1 MIELLSPA
9 GNYKAFVGA
18 VNAGADA
25 VYLGGTMYGARAY
38 ADNFSNEEIISAI
51 KYAHLFNVKVYLTV
65 NTLIKEKEF
74 SSVLEYIKPFYEAGL
89 DACIVQDLGLIS
101 IFKSYFPNMECHIS
115 TQALAT
121 GLSSVRFYK
130 SLGASRV
137 VLARELSLKEIKYI
151 KENEDIELETFIHGA
166 MCYSYSG
173 ECLFSSCLGGR
184 SGNRGKC
191 AGPCRLPYKVC
202 VDNKESNEGY
212 FLSMKDQCTLELL
225 PEIIEAGVDSLKIEG
240 RMKKPEYAAFVTS
253 IHRKYIDLYYK
264 NPTKYTVDKKDLE
277 ALEHFYLRSD
287 IQEGYYN
294 NYNGKNMISV
304 LNPGYN
310 GSDEALIQYTQ
321 KKYLENSRK
330 LPVNIYFYA
339 HKDEETVLTLSY
351 KDSFVSVTG
360 PAFERSQKI
369 KASKDDVIKQLSK
382 MGDTFFYLNEAE
394 IDIDDDLFIPV
405 KSLNEMRREGI
416 SKLQNV
422 LLEEKKENNQFI
434 SNKLITRSRRE
445 VNALPFIFVLKME
458 QLEAVLSSNI
468 EANIAISAELVK
480 RENVIDCLKKNNKKA
495 FIALPFV
502 YREKFNSVRNEI
514 INLSYNDCFEGLVVR
529 NTNDFYD
536 LVNSKYLKS
545 IIASQELYCWN
556 KEAVNVIKNLADAMI
571 LPYEL
576 NKYELSDVCDDTFVQ
591 YNLVYGKFPLMHSAN
606 CVLKTAFGCK
616 KNDCDTDVT
625 IKDRYNTSFF
635 SFRNC
640 LFCTNDLYNSVPTNL
655 LGELNQNKEIF
666 SNSVLSFTDEKG
678 SEVLMVI
685 NDFQNA
691 LEGRYEQAKDA
702 KFTKGY
708 FKRGVE

>member
-9 GNYKAFVGA
+9 GNYKAFLGA

-38 ADNFSNEEIISAI
+38 ADNFTDEEIISAI
-51 KYAHLFNVKVYLTV
+51 NYAHLFNVKVYLTV

-101 IFKSYFPNMECHIS
+101 VFKSNFPNMECHIS
-115 TQALAT
+115 TQAFAT

-202 VDNKESNEGY
+202 ADNKESNEGY

-253 IHRKYIDLYYK
+253 IYRKYIDLYYK

-321 KKYLENSRK
+321 KKYLENSRR

-360 PAFERSQKI
+360 PAFERSKKI

-382 MGDTFFYLNEAE
+382 LGDTFFFLNEAE

-416 SKLQNV
+416 SNLQNTI
-422 LLEEKKENNQFI
+422 LDAKKENKKFAD
-434 SNKLITRSRRE
+434 NKLIVRDRRE
-445 VNALPFIFVLKME
+445 LNALPFIFVLKME

-480 RENVIDCLKKNNKKA
+480 CENVIDCLKKNEKKA

-502 YREKFNSVRNEI
+502 YREKFTSVRNEI

-576 NKYELSDVCDDTFVQ
+576 NKYELSDVCDETFVQ
-591 YNLVYGKFPLMHSAN
+591 YNMVYGKLPLMHSAN
-606 CVLKTAFGCK
+606 CVIKTAFGCK
-616 KNDCDTDVT
+616 KNDYDTDVT
-625 IKDRYNTSFF
+625 LKDRYNTSFF
-635 SFRNC
+635 SYRNC

-666 SNSVLSFTDEKG
+666 RNSVLSFTDEKG

>member
-1 MIELLSPA
+1 M
-9 GNYKAFVGA
+9 
-18 VNAGADA
+18 
-25 VYLGGTMYGARAY
+25 
-38 ADNFSNEEIISAI
+38 
-51 KYAHLFNVKVYLTV
+51 TV
-65 NTLIKEKEF
+65 NTLIKEKEV

-101 IFKSYFPNMECHIS
+101 VFKSYFPNLECHIS
-115 TQALAT
+115 TQAFAT

-253 IHRKYIDLYYK
+253 IYRKYIDLYYK

-382 MGDTFFYLNEAE
+382 LGDTFFFFNEAE

-422 LLEEKKENNQFI
+422 LLEEKK
-434 SNKLITRSRRE
+434 
-445 VNALPFIFVLKME
+445 
-458 QLEAVLSSNI
+458 
-468 EANIAISAELVK
+468 
-480 RENVIDCLKKNNKKA
+480 
-495 FIALPFV
+495 
-502 YREKFNSVRNEI
+502 
-514 INLSYNDCFEGLVVR
+514 
-529 NTNDFYD
+529 
-536 LVNSKYLKS
+536 
-545 IIASQELYCWN
+545 
-556 KEAVNVIKNLADAMI
+556 
-571 LPYEL
+571 
-576 NKYELSDVCDDTFVQ
+576 
-591 YNLVYGKFPLMHSAN
+591 
-606 CVLKTAFGCK
+606 
-616 KNDCDTDVT
+616 
-625 IKDRYNTSFF
+625 
-635 SFRNC
+635 
-640 LFCTNDLYNSVPTNL
+640 
-655 LGELNQNKEIF
+655 
-666 SNSVLSFTDEKG
+666 
-678 SEVLMVI
+678 
-685 NDFQNA
+685 
-691 LEGRYEQAKDA
+691 
-702 KFTKGY
+702 
-708 FKRGVE
+708 

>member
-101 IFKSYFPNMECHIS
+101 VFKSYFPNMKCHIS

-202 VDNKESNEGY
+202 VDNTESNEGY

-253 IHRKYIDLYYK
+253 IYRKYIDLYYK

-277 ALEHFYLRSD
+277 TLEHFYLRSD

-382 MGDTFFYLNEAE
+382 LGDTFFYLNEAE

-416 SKLQNV
+416 SNLQNTI
-422 LLEEKKENNQFI
+422 LNAKKENKKFAD
-434 SNKLITRSRRE
+434 NKLIVRDRRE
-445 VNALPFIFVLKME
+445 LKALPFIFVLKME

-502 YREKFNSVRNEI
+502 YREKFSSVRNEI
-514 INLSYNDCFEGLVVR
+514 IKLSYNDCFEGLVVR

-591 YNLVYGKFPLMHSAN
+591 YNLVYGKLPLMHSAN
-606 CVLKTAFGCK
+606 CVLKTAYGCK
-616 KNDCDTDVT
+616 KNDYDTDVT
-625 IKDRYNTSFF
+625 LKDRYNTSFF
-635 SFRNC
+635 SYRNC

-655 LGELNQNKEIF
+655 LGELNPNKEIF
-666 SNSVLSFTDEKG
+666 INSVLSFTDEKG

>member
-9 GNYKAFVGA
+9 GNYKAFLGA

-38 ADNFSNEEIISAI
+38 ADNFTDEEIISAI
-51 KYAHLFNVKVYLTV
+51 NYAHLFNVKVYLTV

-74 SSVLEYIKPFYEAGL
+74 SSVLEYIKSFYEAGL
-89 DACIVQDLGLIS
+89 DACIVQDFGLIS

-115 TQALAT
+115 TQAFAT

-240 RMKKPEYAAFVTS
+240 RMKKPEYATFVTS
-253 IHRKYIDLYYK
+253 IYRKYIDLYYK

-294 NYNGKNMISV
+294 NYNGKNMITV

-360 PAFERSQKI
+360 PEFERSQKI

-382 MGDTFFYLNEAE
+382 LGDTFFYLNEAE

-416 SKLQNV
+416 SNLQNTI
-422 LLEEKKENNQFI
+422 LDAKKENKKFAD
-434 SNKLITRSRRE
+434 NKLIVRDRRE
-445 VNALPFIFVLKME
+445 LKALPFIFVLKME

-495 FIALPFV
+495 FIALTFV
-502 YREKFNSVRNEI
+502 YREKFSSVRNEI

-576 NKYELSDVCDDTFVQ
+576 NKYELSDVCDETFVQ
-591 YNLVYGKFPLMHSAN
+591 YNIVYGKLPLMHSAN

-616 KNDCDTDVT
+616 KNDYDTNVT
-625 IKDRYNTSFF
+625 LKDRYNTSFF
-635 SFRNC
+635 SYRNC

-666 SNSVLSFTDEKG
+666 RNSVLSFTDEKG

-691 LEGRYEQAKDA
+691 MEGKYEQAKDA

>member
-101 IFKSYFPNMECHIS
+101 VFKSYFPNMECHIS
-115 TQALAT
+115 TQAFAT

-225 PEIIEAGVDSLKIEG
+225 PEIIEASVDSLKIEG

-253 IHRKYIDLYYK
+253 IYRKYIDLYYE

-277 ALEHFYLRSD
+277 SLEHFYLRSD

-382 MGDTFFYLNEAE
+382 LGDTFFFLNEAE

-422 LLEEKKENNQFI
+422 LLEEKKENNQI
-434 SNKLITRSRRE
+434 NSNKLITRSRRE
-445 VNALPFIFVLKME
+445 VKALPFIFVLKME

-502 YREKFNSVRNEI
+502 YREKFSSVRNEI

-576 NKYELSDVCDDTFVQ
+576 NKYELSDVCDETFVQ
-591 YNLVYGKFPLMHSAN
+591 YNLVYGKLPLMHSAN

-616 KNDCDTDVT
+616 KNDYDTDVT
-625 IKDRYNTSFF
+625 LKDRYNTSFF
-635 SFRNC
+635 SYRNC

-666 SNSVLSFTDEKG
+666 RNSVLSFTDEKG